1 MAGSQAAV
9 VGVGPMGLWMAQHLA
24 KKGYSV
30 KVYDIN
36 SAKTRMAAKR
46 FTAAKS
52 LDDAVSNASIAVVAV
67 GSKNAGKTI
76 RQILT
81 RHHGKTII
89 DISSVKTPVI
99 QPLRRTSPYS
109 GLIVL
114 THPLFGPGAKKLEDK
129 TVVVTP
135 FRRPA
140 EETVIARKIFSPCKI
155 VSMSPDMHDRVMAYA
170 MAVPRVLMLAL
181 LECWRRKKIDV
192 LTTSQKA
199 LMLAASTILT
209 EKPQVINEIVT
220 QNPYT
225 AEAVADI
232 QNLIKNIRQKTSA
245 NILQT
250 YRKLA
255 TQTTD
260 LAKQYSR
267 AYSIIEKVA

>member
-9 VGVGPMGLWMAQHLA
+9 VGAGPMGLWMAQHLSE
-24 KKGYSV
+24 KGYSV

-36 SAKTRMAAKR
+36 SAKTRQAAKR
-46 FTAAKS
+46 FTAAKN
-52 LDDAVSNASIAVVAV
+52 LDDAVSYASIVVVAV

-81 RHHGKTII
+81 RHHGKTIV

-99 QPLRRTSPYS
+99 KHLKLAPPYD

-129 TVVVTP
+129 TVVVAP

-140 EETVIARKIFSPCKI
+140 EEMDVARKLFKPCKI
-155 VSMSPDMHDRVMAYA
+155 VLMSPDIHDRVMAYA
-170 MAVPRVLMLAL
+170 MAVPRVMMLAL

-199 LMLAASTILT
+199 LMLAASTFLT
-209 EKPQVINEIVT
+209 EKPQVVEEIIT

-225 AEAVADI
+225 AKAVADI
-232 QNLIKNIRQKTSA
+232 QNLVKNIRQKSSA

-250 YRKLA
+250 HRKLA
-255 TQTTD
+255 TQTRT
-260 LAKQYSR
+260 LAKQYSQ
-267 AYSIIEKVA
+267 AYSVIEKVA